1 MPKINLKRFTL
12 AWKAAHPAPPKP
24 KPKPKLVRDPEI
36 KELIKLMLTKGKEGH
51 FKDIDPRELGA
62 NYDLIP
68 TPSNTKYWIP

>member
-12 AWKAAHPAPPKP
+12 AWKAAHPTLPKP
-24 KPKPKLVRDPEI
+24 KPVRDPEI
-36 KELIKLMLTKGKEGH
+36 KEFLKLMLIKGKEGH

-68 TPSNTKYWIP
+68 TPPNTKYWIP